1 MTDKKERI
9 SQGYEKVSPAK
20 STESPLA
27 ANAARYAYQK
37 RRKKTDYKK
46 AIDYALLVLIAVF
59 VLAPFYIMLVTSF
72 MSKYEAIDANFH
84 FWPEQF
90 SLASYHRILFEPVGG
105 TSVLRGLLNTILY
118 YLPTSAVGVFM
129 SAMAAFAFARMKFK
143 ARDLMFSVLMGTMM
157 LPNTLSLIISV
168 LVYDKIYWIG
178 TPLPVMIPRL
188 FGTISIVFFLRQ
200 YYMGLPDDLISAA
213 KVDGLGW
220 FGIFIKI
227 MVPISLPAMAAQF
240 VLSFIGGY
248 NDYLAPV
255 LYLPNESQYT
265 LQLVLKQ
272 LEDPRTQ
279 DWPVRMAGCTVA
291 MVPMVI
297 LYLFSQRLILMDM
310 SIGSGFKG

>member
-1 MTDKKERI
+1 MTDNKERI
-9 SQGYEKVSPAK
+9 SQERE
-20 STESPLA
+20 TESIFA
-27 ANAARYAYQK
+27 GNTGKYAYRTLK
-37 RRKKTDYKK
+37 KKTDYKK
-46 AIDYALLVLIAVF
+46 TIDYVLLVVITLF
-59 VLAPFYIMLVTSF
+59 VLAPFYIMLATSF
-72 MSKYEAIDANFH
+72 MSKYEANDANFH

-90 SLASYHRILFEPVGG
+90 SLSSYHRILFKPVGG
-105 TSVLRGLLNTILY
+105 TSVLKGLLNTLLY

-143 ARDLMFSVLMGTMM
+143 AKGFMFSVLMGTMM

-168 LVYDKIYWIG
+168 LMYDKIYWIG
-178 TPLPVMIPRL
+178 TPLPVMVPRL
-188 FGTISIVFFLRQ
+188 FGTIGIVFFLRQ
-200 YYMGLPDDLISAA
+200 YYMGLPDDLVSAA

-220 FGIFIKI
+220 FGIFTRI

-240 VLSFIGGY
+240 VLNFIGGY

-255 LYLPNESQYT
+255 LYLPNEEQYT

-291 MVPMVI
+291 MIPMVI
-297 LYLFSQRLILMDM
+297 LYLFSQKLILMDM

>member
-1 MTDKKERI
+1 MTDNKERVP
-9 SQGYEKVSPAK
+9 QGIVSPAGA
-20 STESPLA
+20 TESVSVD
-27 ANAARYAYQK
+27 NSGKYAYQRLK
-37 RRKKTDYKK
+37 KKTDYKK
-46 AIDYALLVLIAVF
+46 IIDYELLVLITLF
-59 VLAPFYIMLVTSF
+59 VLAPFYIMLVTSL
-72 MSKYEAIDANFH
+72 MSKYEANDANFH

-105 TSVLRGLLNTILY
+105 TSVLKGLLNTLIY
-118 YLPTSAVGVFM
+118 YLPTSAVGVLM

-143 ARDLMFSVLMGTMM
+143 AKNLMFSVLMGTMM

-168 LVYDKIYWIG
+168 LMYDKLYWIG

-200 YYMGLPDDLISAA
+200 YYMGLPEDLVRAA

-220 FGIFIKI
+220 FGIFTRI

-255 LYLPNESQYT
+255 LYLPNEEQYT

-297 LYLFSQRLILMDM
+297 LYLFSQKLILMDM
-310 SIGSGFKG
+310 SIGTGFKG